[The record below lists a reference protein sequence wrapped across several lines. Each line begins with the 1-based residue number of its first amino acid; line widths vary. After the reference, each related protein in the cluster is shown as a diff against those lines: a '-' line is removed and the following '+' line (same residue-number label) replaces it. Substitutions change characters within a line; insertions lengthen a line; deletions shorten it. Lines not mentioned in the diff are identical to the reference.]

1 MKILIT
7 GAAGFIG
14 SHLAEHFLKRD
25 NFVIGIDNFSGAYP
39 NRTYQH
45 TLSVLDHYNA
55 FSFKDID
62 IQSRTR
68 LSQFINETK
77 PAMII
82 HAAALTGIRDGATH
96 PYQFVKNN
104 VLGTHNLLE
113 TCKEHALH
121 TVVLLSSSSV
131 YGSQKKVPFR
141 EDAHLNPT
149 SIYAISKQSVES
161 ISKYYSQQHGL
172 NVLVIRPFSIYGPRG
187 RMNML
192 PFLLL
197 RSAITGQPFYQFGN
211 NDTNKRDWTYID
223 DFVKT
228 TAKLIQSKKH
238 RFEIVNIGSGNPVGI
253 DDFIDEFRRQVES
266 ILKKTIVII
275 KKPKPD
281 YEMDI
286 TYADTKKLRSKI
298 GPILFTP
305 IQKGIRHFLQ
315 FYQKHQSVYFQ

>member
-14 SHLAEHFLKRD
+14 SHLTEYFLKHG
-25 NFVIGIDNFSGAYP
+25 NVVIGIDNFSGAYP
-39 NRTYQH
+39 NRSYQH
-45 TLSVLDHYNA
+45 TLSVLGHYSA

-62 IQSRTR
+62 IRSHTR
-68 LSQFINETK
+68 LSQFVNETD

-82 HAAALTGIRDGATH
+82 HAAALTGIRDGAIQ
-96 PYQFVKNN
+96 PYRYIKNN
-104 VLGTHNLLE
+104 VLGTQSLLE
-113 TCKEHALH
+113 ACKERPGR

-141 EDAHLNPT
+141 EDAHLNPA
-149 SIYAISKQSVES
+149 SIYAISKES
-161 ISKYYSQQHGL
+161 MEAIAEYYSRQHGL
-172 NVLVIRPFSIYGPRG
+172 NILVIRPFSIYGPRG

-197 RSAITGQPFYQFGN
+197 RSAITGRPFYQFGN

-228 TAKLIQSKKH
+228 TAKLIQLKRH

-253 DDFIDEFRRQVES
+253 DDFIDEFRRQAES
-266 ILKKTIVII
+266 ILGKTIITK

-286 TYADTKKLRSKI
+286 TYADTTKLRSKI
-298 GPILFTP
+298 GRVSFTP
-305 IQKGIRHFLQ
+305 IQNGIKCFLQ
-315 FYQKHQSVYFQ
+315 FYQKHQSVYF